1 MFILDS
7 LMIAGIR
14 WALETTITAAEAEMN
29 DDTALREQLL
39 AAEMSREM
47 GEISDED
54 FAQIEADLLARIREI
69 KERREGGSG
78 PLAFGAGEPLDST
91 EDSRFQ
97 IEASVSGDFH
107 DPVAAPHT
115 TVVENTPSH
124 GGVLFETEGDRSIEV
139 LDMEPGEAAP
149 ALEVPP
155 PARSKRS
162 NRSER
167 SNRSGRSNR
176 STRSAGSNGGTTRTT
191 RTKRT
196 NRTTRTTRTNRTTAS
211 RSRSRQK

>member
-1 MFILDS
+1 
-7 LMIAGIR
+7 MIAGIR
-14 WALETTITAAEAEMN
+14 WALETTLTAAEAEMN

-39 AAEMSREM
+39 AAEMSREI

-54 FAQIEADLLARIREI
+54 FAEIEADLLARIRQI

-78 PLAFGAGEPLDST
+78 PYAFGAGEPMETS

-115 TVVENTPSH
+115 TVIENTPTH
-124 GGVLFETEGDRSIEV
+124 GGPLFQTEGDRSIEV
-139 LDMEPGEAAP
+139 LDMQPGDAAEQAAP
-149 ALEVPP
+149 ALPLP
-155 PARSKRS
+155 STPRRSK
-162 NRSER
+162 RSER
-167 SNRSGRSNR
+167 SNRSDRSNVR
-176 STRSAGSNGGTTRTT
+176 TARTT

-196 NRTTRTTRTNRTTAS
+196 VRTTRTDRTIRTTGSRSA